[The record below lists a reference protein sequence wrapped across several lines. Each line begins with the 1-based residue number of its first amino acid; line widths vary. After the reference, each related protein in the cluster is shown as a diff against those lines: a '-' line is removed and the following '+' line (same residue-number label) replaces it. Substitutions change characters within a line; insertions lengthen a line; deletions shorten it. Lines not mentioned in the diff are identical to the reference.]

1 MKKYFIFIR
10 IFIVILII
18 FISFSYW
25 SLKREDF
32 NSKETFAY
40 NEPEI
45 RLYLLDAFESYFK
58 VGLRNNYNESNLI
71 IVNDSNEKNNSSL
84 ILNYST
90 LSSLS
95 YDHLD
100 IIINDELYSL
110 SDLYYKSNG
119 NNYLFK
125 IDDFEIKANNYIE
138 YNIKLKINNTSLA
151 SEVVDE
157 YYYINYNL
165 IH

>member
-10 IFIVILII
+10 IFVVILIV

-25 SLKREDF
+25 SLKSEDF
-32 NSKETFAY
+32 NNETFAY

-45 RLYLLDAFESYFK
+45 RLYLLDDFESYFK
-58 VGLRNNYNESNLI
+58 VGLRNDYNESNLI
-71 IVNDSNEKNNSSL
+71 IVNDSNEEKEGFL
-84 ILNYST
+84 ILNYNT

-95 YDHLD
+95 YDHVD

-110 SDLYYKSNG
+110 SDFYYKSNG

-125 IDDFEIKANNYIE
+125 IDNFEIKNNNYKE
-138 YNIKLKINNTSLA
+138 YNVKLKINNTSLA
-151 SEVVDE
+151 SEVIDE
-157 YYYINYNL
+157 FYYINYNL

>member
-18 FISFSYW
+18 FFSFLYW
-25 SLKREDF
+25 SLKSEDF
-32 NSKETFAY
+32 NNKTYAY
-40 NEPEI
+40 NESEI
-45 RLYLLDAFESYFK
+45 RLYLLDDFESYFK
-58 VGLRNNYNESNLI
+58 VGLKNNYNESNLI
-71 IVNDSNEKNNSSL
+71 VVNDSNEEKKGFL

-95 YDHLD
+95 FDHLD
-100 IIINDELYSL
+100 IIINDELYCL
-110 SDLYYKSNG
+110 SDFYYKSNG

-125 IDDFEIKANNYIE
+125 IDNFEIKNNNYIK

-151 SEVVDE
+151 SEVIDE